1 MKENSIEEDMKILKE
16 IIKGDEDCI
25 NAIYSQMKVKNDND
39 EDIQYFKKEIQSIK
53 NIVNNYL
60 KEKARA
66 DKLEKEYSIMLSQL
80 DEREI
85 NYKRVLKE
93 NEELKADNYELNNR
107 INDLLDNISIQKV
120 KDKIIYEADKLINLQ
135 FGIINELTDDLKKL
149 NKVKIMRIN
158 DIRIP
163 KEFQKPR
170 IEKMKERI
178 EYFKKNQNFETQIIV
193 DKDNNLKDGY
203 TSYLIAQKYEI
214 DFVNVIKK

>member
-25 NAIYSQMKVKNDND
+25 NVIYSQMKVKNDND

-120 KDKIIYEADKLINLQ
+120 KDKIEELEKWIYTGENAPQDFLQYRIKAKIQVLQELIE
-135 FGIINELTDDLKKL
+135 GRK
-149 NKVKIMRIN
+149 
-158 DIRIP
+158 
-163 KEFQKPR
+163 
-170 IEKMKERI
+170 
-178 EYFKKNQNFETQIIV
+178 
-193 DKDNNLKDGY
+193 
-203 TSYLIAQKYEI
+203 
-214 DFVNVIKK
+214 

>member
-120 KDKIIYEADKLINLQ
+120 KDKIEELEKWIYTGENAPQDFLQYRIKAKIQVLQELIE
-135 FGIINELTDDLKKL
+135 GRK
-149 NKVKIMRIN
+149 
-158 DIRIP
+158 
-163 KEFQKPR
+163 
-170 IEKMKERI
+170 
-178 EYFKKNQNFETQIIV
+178 
-193 DKDNNLKDGY
+193 
-203 TSYLIAQKYEI
+203 
-214 DFVNVIKK
+214 

>member
-85 NYKRVLKE
+85 NYKRVLKK

-120 KDKIIYEADKLINLQ
+120 KDKIEELEKWIYTGENAPQDFLQYRIKAKIQVLQELIE
-135 FGIINELTDDLKKL
+135 GRK
-149 NKVKIMRIN
+149 
-158 DIRIP
+158 
-163 KEFQKPR
+163 
-170 IEKMKERI
+170 
-178 EYFKKNQNFETQIIV
+178 
-193 DKDNNLKDGY
+193 
-203 TSYLIAQKYEI
+203 
-214 DFVNVIKK
+214 